1 MCTVRSQKGFL
12 RCAGNK
18 NTKDYDED
26 NGVRRRAS
34 VLQEIRKIWIAWWG
48 KEKSIKNRK

>member
-1 MCTVRSQKGFL
+1 MCTVTLQKGFL
-12 RCAGNK
+12 RCAGNR
-18 NTKDYDED
+18 NTTDYEED
-26 NGVRRRAS
+26 NGVTWRAP